1 MFDFRKVCD
10 VADYLSA
17 MDGEEF
23 TRSAISRYYYSI
35 FCCARLYLI
44 LVMGEN
50 TFVRSEDIHKKV
62 CNRLI
67 ASDDL
72 TESSIGFK
80 LDRLRYLRNL
90 ADYDWQEK
98 DSYFFADKLD
108 LVSSEAKMGLVQ
120 IEALR
125 NSPPL
130 KL

>member
-35 FCCARLYLI
+35 FCCVRLYLI

-67 ASDDL
+67 AFDDL
-72 TESSIGFK
+72 TESFIGFK

>member
-17 MDGEEF
+17 IDGEEF

-35 FCCARLYLI
+35 FSCARLYLI

-50 TFVRSEDIHKKV
+50 TFRSREDIHKKV
-62 CNRLI
+62 SDRLI
-67 ASDDL
+67 KSKDL
-72 TESSIGFK
+72 TESSIGY
-80 LDRLRYLRNL
+80 LLEDLRYLRNL

-98 DSYFFADKLD
+98 DSSFFDDKLD